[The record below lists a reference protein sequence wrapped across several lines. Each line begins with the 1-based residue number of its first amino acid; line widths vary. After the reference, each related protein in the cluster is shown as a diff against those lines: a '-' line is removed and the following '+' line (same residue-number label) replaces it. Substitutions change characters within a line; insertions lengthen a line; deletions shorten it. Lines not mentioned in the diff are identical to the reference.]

1 VPLLAHPLK
10 ILIILF
16 IISCGSLP
24 VTTVAAP
31 QPVTEGWEYHWSE
44 ISLMDNSELML
55 YILKNSFEDLSVA
68 GFSLLVAFLALA
80 SSVMLIA
87 ES

>member
-1 VPLLAHPLK
+1 
-10 ILIILF
+10 
-16 IISCGSLP
+16 
-24 VTTVAAP
+24 
-31 QPVTEGWEYHWSE
+31 
-44 ISLMDNSELML
+44 MDNSELML